1 MIKRLFMPKQ
11 AFVLG
16 CLILFAVSLQAQ
28 ITSGTASMTEDA
40 PYTSVPSD
48 VIHYFNVANGISLQA
63 SSAQPAEFTWRKL
76 NTSNNS
82 WSFVSSSTGTTS
94 DLMNIEEGCYEVSI
108 NTGITTTTYRAWA
121 LVPELS
127 GNAVAEV
134 VEHTCAKL
142 TLKASSVTT
151 KTLTV
156 INPANN
162 TPYTIDYG
170 MAYKWFANDVQ
181 VKSDETKQ
189 QTDLAAPYNDADYFV
204 EASCR
209 FAFIEKLVSSPINV
223 VAKAVKAHFE
233 YEIDKP
239 EHKNE
244 DHSDTQGSAP
254 LRIAYTAKPN
264 DTSDPSKMSEGKI
277 SAYTY
282 DFGGAGKDF
291 IPNTSYVFQTK
302 GTYAVTLT
310 VENQSAQCKSTF
322 GPVSFLVTDLMLDAP
337 NFFTPTGDGIHD
349 EFKVSYR
356 SVKDF
361 RMTIINRWGRVVY
374 ESTNPAEGW
383 DGKIAGKEAAPGVY
397 YYDAVAT
404 GFNKDEKKHIKGF
417 LHLVRKGK

>member
-1 MIKRLFMPKQ
+1 VGIGARVIGQ
-11 AFVLG
+11 CASRV
-16 CLILFAVSLQAQ
+16 VS
-28 ITSGTASMTEDA
+28 
-40 PYTSVPSD
+40 
-48 VIHYFNVANGISLQA
+48 
-63 SSAQPAEFTWRKL
+63 
-76 NTSNNS
+76 
-82 WSFVSSSTGTTS
+82 
-94 DLMNIEEGCYEVSI
+94 
-108 NTGITTTTYRAWA
+108 
-121 LVPELS
+121 
-127 GNAVAEV
+127 
-134 VEHTCAKL
+134 HTCEWL
-142 TLKASSVTT
+142 TLKASGVTT

-181 VKSDETKQ
+181 VKSDEKKQ
-189 QTDLAAPYNDADYFV
+189 QTGLSAPYSDADYFV
-204 EASCR
+204 EVSCR

-254 LRIAYTAKPN
+254 LRITYTAKPN

-310 VENQSAQCKSTF
+310 VENQSAGCTNTF

-417 LHLVRKGK
+417 LHLVRNGK